1 MNIAYNE
8 EKRIFRLDTKN
19 TSYLMGITD
28 KEGFLGHIYYGKRL
42 EEDNVG
48 YLLRTWEAPFSPETN
63 NRERVSFMETYPTEY
78 PAHGITD
85 RTA

>member
-48 YLLRTWEAPFSPETN
+48 YLLRTWRPITENGFPLWRLIPQN
-63 NRERVSFMETYPTEY
+63 IPPMER
-78 PAHGITD
+78 GITD